1 MDVKWLSHSQGRE
14 LSRNEVMPP
23 WRLGM
28 DSVNRHSGKAV
39 IVGMEF
45 SGGECVMKNALYML
59 LDHPSFEEGVV
70 WTRRK
75 YAADETVFSEGDHG
89 SQVYL
94 ILKGS
99 VRVVGNVDLDDNR
112 TVHPGFSELDAGQ
125 VFGELPIFDG
135 EPRSATVVALTDCD
149 LAVLEG
155 EQLMAFLDAHP
166 ELGYPIFK
174 ELIHLLVGRL
184 RQANRRIFSLFAWG
198 LKLRGIDRHL

>member
-1 MDVKWLSHSQGRE
+1 MVI
-14 LSRNEVMPP
+14 SRHAAACSSEIMRQSGNY
-23 WRLGM
+23 R
-28 DSVNRHSGKAV
+28 NGKAV
-39 IVGMEF
+39 IVGREF
-45 SGGECVMKNALYML
+45 SGGDHFMNNALYRL

-70 WTRRK
+70 WTRRRIS
-75 YAADETVFSEGDHG
+75 ADETLFSEGDQG
-89 SQVYL
+89 SEVFL

-112 TVHPGFSELDAGQ
+112 TVHPGFSDLGEGQ
-125 VFGELPIFDG
+125 VFGELPMFDG
-135 EPRSATVVALTDCD
+135 EPRSATVVALTDCE

-155 EQLMAFLDAHP
+155 EQLMGFLDDHP

-198 LKLRGIDRHL
+198 LKMRGIERHL